1 MQFVDLSERLDE
13 WNQFVDQAPDA
24 SFTQSSQQFKLLAAR
39 GKRPL
44 LYGLVDDQNQI
55 LIGGIM
61 RHEHV
66 KMGGKLNLE
75 YGPVVKDWAD
85 HQLITAYFK
94 ALRAYAKQEHYLFI
108 SVSPNVVYQRFTD
121 NGEPLDAANNE
132 FISQMENLGYQH
144 EPFVNG
150 MTDTAAVRWQYVKDL
165 ADQDMASIRKS
176 YHKMVRQAIKKQK
189 MGVRVRELQRDEL
202 PILKQIIDDTSAR
215 LHIHSKDLDYYEKTY
230 DLFQDRVKFVIA
242 ELDIKVYLQN
252 LESKLAKAE
261 SDISKLNEKKAAGGN
276 QGRINRQLSDLE
288 KQVQN
293 HQKKIKQITAI
304 QANLHQDV
312 LVLAGAQFMIMPQ
325 EVDYLFSGSYE
336 EYGEFYGPHQ
346 IQDYM
351 LELTHDKGI
360 KRYNF
365 LGIDGKFDGS
375 DGVMNFKTK
384 FNGYVEHKV
393 GTFDLPIQPVK
404 YKIYQLAKRL
414 LGHGA

>member
-44 LYGLVDDQNQI
+44 LFGLVNEENQI

-66 KMGGKLNLE
+66 KLGEKLNLE
-75 YGPVVKDWAD
+75 YGPVVKDWSD
-85 HQLITAYFK
+85 RPLITAFFK
-94 ALRAYAKQEHYLFI
+94 ALRNYAKTERYLFI

-121 NGEPLDAANNE
+121 AGEPLDDPNGA
-132 FISQMENLGYQH
+132 FIRQVEELGYQH
-144 EPFVNG
+144 EPFVDG

-165 ADQDMASIRKS
+165 TDMDMPAIRKS

-189 MGVRVRELQRDEL
+189 MGVRVRELKRDEL
-202 PILKQIIDDTSAR
+202 PILKQIIDDTSQR

-242 ELDIKVYLQN
+242 ELDIDVYLAN
-252 LESKLAKAE
+252 LEEKLAKAKAE
-261 SDISKLNEKKAAGGN
+261 IDKLNAKKAAGGN
-276 QGRINRQLSDLE
+276 QGRINRQLNDLE
-288 KQVQN
+288 KQAHN
-293 HQKKIKQITAI
+293 HQEKIEHIKALRES
-304 QANLHQDV
+304 LHKNV
-312 LVLAGAQFMIMPQ
+312 IVLAGAQFMIMPQ

-351 LELTHDKGI
+351 LEVTQKLGI
-360 KRYNF
+360 NRYNF

-393 GTFDLPIQPVK
+393 GTFDLPIHPLK
-404 YKIYQLAKRL
+404 YKLYQTAKQI
-414 LGHGA
+414 LGHKE